1 MTGTSTSETSGQ
13 ATTSTGPPR
22 PPFWR
27 DVRNLAWAFQLVV
40 LAIVLAVIGIL
51 VNNVRV
57 NSSNQGIPTGFD
69 YLSNPSSFT
78 IPGSSFRDS
87 QPVSE
92 ALVVGVL
99 NTVRVS
105 VAGIILATLLGVL
118 LGIGRLSGNFLVRS
132 LSRMYVEF
140 FRNIPLLSI
149 VIFAYLAIVLTAMPR
164 LENALEIDGLLIV
177 SNRGVVVPW
186 VSGRTGWFFVV
197 LLVAAVAAWWVWRW
211 RTSFGDRT
219 GNPAREPLWA
229 LLAFVSVT
237 VVGGQVLDNGITT
250 PSLSGGTPQGGI
262 TLQPEYFALL
272 VALTLYT
279 ASHIAEIVRGSIQAV
294 PRGQDEASRALALSG
309 WQRLRH
315 VILPQ
320 AFRIAL
326 PPLGNQYLNLMK
338 NSSLGFVISYFELT
352 KVTQTSI
359 GNRSPA
365 VPSYLLLMF
374 IYLIMSLIIS
384 AVVNVANR
392 RLEVVGR

>member
-1 MTGTSTSETSGQ
+1 MTDTSTPASAS
-13 ATTSTGPPR
+13 TTSNAPPR

-40 LAIVLAVIGIL
+40 LAIVLSIIAIL

-57 NSSNQGIPTGFD
+57 NSANQGIPTGFD
-69 YLSNPSSFT
+69 YLGNPSSFT
-78 IPGSSFRDS
+78 IPGSPFRDS
-87 QPVSE
+87 QPVSQ
-92 ALVVGVL
+92 AIVVGVL
-99 NTVRVS
+99 NTIRVS
-105 VAGIILATLLGVL
+105 VAGIFLASLLGVL
-118 LGIGRLSGNFLVRS
+118 LGIGRLSGNFLVRT
-132 LSRMYVEF
+132 LSRAYVEF

-164 LENALEIDGLLIV
+164 LENAIEIEGLLVI
-177 SNRGVVVPW
+177 SNRGVIVPW
-186 VSGRTGWFFVV
+186 VSGRTGLFLVV
-197 LLVAAVAAWWVWRW
+197 LLLAAVAAWFVWRW
-211 RTSFGDRT
+211 RSVVADRT
-219 GNPAREPLWA
+219 GDPGREPLWA
-229 LLAFVSVT
+229 AAAFVVVT
-237 VVGGQVLDNGITT
+237 VVGGLALGNRITT
-250 PSLSGGTPQGGI
+250 PDLTQGAPQGGI

-294 PRGQDEASRALALSG
+294 PRGQEEAAQALALSNG
-309 WQRLRH
+309 QRLRF

-374 IYLIMSLIIS
+374 IYLVMSLMIS